1 MNHLQSRRA
10 FGPFA
15 GGIVRNMAA
24 EAEAAAV
31 AIAAATFVLERVLDQ
46 VHRVDM
52 TPMAIVH
59 AVKLYARITDDGE
72 LLDLHRPLP
81 PARARNSAKL
91 QKNRAAANAPKRRAA
106 QSPRKRKSHIS
117 SRDTRVFSRDTRT
130 SRNSPNSSAIS
141 ELTNV

>member
-1 MNHLQSRRA
+1 
-10 FGPFA
+10 
-15 GGIVRNMAA
+15 
-24 EAEAAAV
+24 
-31 AIAAATFVLERVLDQ
+31 
-46 VHRVDM
+46 M

-81 PARARNSAKL
+81 STRAGNSAKS
-91 QKNRAAANAPKRRAA
+91 QKTRAAANAPKRRAA
-106 QSPRKRKSHIS
+106 QSPRKRKSHVS

-130 SRNSPNSSAIS
+130 NRNSPNSPAVN